1 MTQLEQEMD
10 DPAAIAVV
18 TQADRLQPAVQRRRG
33 RRLGL
38 ERPSRGLAT
47 AGLAVTVVAVIAAAR
62 AVGIGPDPLWWP
74 AAAVALVT
82 GIYLAVILFKLLM
95 ICFGSTETARLDA
108 PEVLPARRAQEGL
121 PRYTVLAPLSSPDVM
136 DGQSDR
142 LIADLAALDY
152 PASRLE
158 VLLLVDADGVG
169 PAEPLPDHFTVVSVG
184 PAGPHQAYA
193 AGLARATG
201 ELCVGYR
208 PGQRPDAGQLRA
220 SAAAFQQLPDWVV
233 SVHAPVRC
241 QNPDLNWLSQ
251 CVAAEQSVNSVL
263 LLRGLDKFRLVL
275 PFGGAS
281 AHFRTDALRQLG
293 AWQADG
299 PRSDADL
306 GIRIARR
313 GWGVRLLASVTTEEA
328 DGRLGP
334 WLGDRA
340 ASFRDGYRNWQEQ
353 VRSSYRLWRNLGPA
367 RFAALQLTSAPGV
380 CAALA
385 NPLFWLLTVAWLV
398 GGSGGPVARVLPL
411 PELYVVVAAML
422 LGNFLSA
429 YSLMIGCMEQGM
441 FPAIRTMFLAPAYW
455 ALTSIAAYRALLPR
469 SPMTRTAAIVPSIAA
484 S

>member
-10 DPAAIAVV
+10 GAAANAVV
-18 TQADRLQPAVQRRRG
+18 TRADRPRPTGQRQEG

-38 ERPSRGLAT
+38 ERPSRGLVT
-47 AGLAVTVVAVIAAAR
+47 AGLAVAVVAVIAAAR
-62 AVGIGPDPLWWP
+62 AAGIGPDPLWWP
-74 AAAVALVT
+74 AAAVASVT
-82 GIYLAVILFKLLM
+82 AIYLAVILFKLLM

-108 PEVLPARRAQEGL
+108 PEVLPARWTEEAL
-121 PRYTVLAPLSSPDVM
+121 PRYTVLAPLSGPDVT

-158 VLLLVDADGVG
+158 VLLLVAADGEG

-184 PAGPHQAYA
+184 SADPHQARA
-193 AGLARATG
+193 AGLVRASG
-201 ELCVGYR
+201 ELCVDYR
-208 PGQRPDAGQLRA
+208 PGQRPDVGQLRA

-233 SVHAPVRC
+233 SVQAPVRC
-241 QNPDLNWLSQ
+241 QNPDLNWLSR

-293 AWQADG
+293 AWRADD
-299 PRSDADL
+299 PRGDGDL
-306 GIRIARR
+306 GTRIARR

-340 ASFRDGYRNWQEQ
+340 ASFRDGYRNWQAQ
-353 VRSSYRLWRNLGPA
+353 VRSSYRLWRNLGPT
-367 RFAALQLTSAPGV
+367 RFAALQLTSALGV
-380 CAALA
+380 CTALA

-398 GGSGGPVARVLPL
+398 GGSGGPVAGVFPL
-411 PELYVVVAAML
+411 PELSVVVAAML
-422 LGNFLSA
+422 LGNVLTA

-441 FPAIRTMFLAPAYW
+441 FPAVRTMFLAPVYW
-455 ALTSIAAYRALLPR
+455 ALTSMAAYRALLPR
-469 SPMTRTAAIVPSIAA
+469 SPMTRTPAIVPSIAA

>member
-1 MTQLEQEMD
+1 VTPLKQEMEG
-10 DPAAIAVV
+10 PAANAVV
-18 TQADRLQPAVQRRRG
+18 TRAYHPQPASQRPEG

-38 ERPSRGLAT
+38 ERPSRRLVT
-47 AGLAVTVVAVIAAAR
+47 AILAVAAVAVIAAAR
-62 AVGIGPDPLWWP
+62 AAGIGPDPLWWP
-74 AAAVALVT
+74 TAAVAAVT
-82 GIYLAVILFKLLM
+82 AVYLAVILFKLLM
-95 ICFGSTETARLDA
+95 ICFGSTVTARLGEPGA
-108 PEVLPARRAQEGL
+108 LSARRAEEEL
-121 PRYTVLAPLSSPDVM
+121 PQYTVLAPLAGPDVT

-158 VLLLVDADGVG
+158 VLLLVATDGER
-169 PAEPLPDHFTVVSVG
+169 PAGPLPDHFTVVSVG
-184 PAGPHQAYA
+184 SADPHRAYA

-220 SAAAFQQLPDWVV
+220 SVAAFRQLPDWVV
-233 SVHAPVRC
+233 SVQAPVRRE
-241 QNPDLNWLSQ
+241 NPDRNWLSQ

-293 AWQADG
+293 AWQADDPHG
-299 PRSDADL
+299 DADL

-313 GWGVRLLASVTTEEA
+313 GWSVRLLASVTTEDA
-328 DGRLGP
+328 DSRLRP
-334 WLGDRA
+334 WLRDRA
-340 ASFRDGYRNWQEQ
+340 ASFRDGYRNWQAQ

-367 RFAALQLTSAPGV
+367 RFAALQLTSALGV
-380 CAALA
+380 CTALA

-398 GGSGGPVARVLPL
+398 GGSGGPVAGVFPL

-422 LGNFLSA
+422 LGNVLTA

-441 FPAIRTMFLAPAYW
+441 FPAVRTMFLAPVYW
-455 ALTSIAAYRALLPR
+455 ALTSMAAYRALLPL
-469 SPMTRTAAIVPSIAA
+469 SPKSRQE
-484 S
+484 